1 MSTTPLVKS
10 LIDEQVEDLAA
21 ALKLSRD
28 TRVCDLPQ
36 PIKGAWQTPPSDS
49 GVFMHGDFGYDLRG
63 RLVML

>member
-1 MSTTPLVKS
+1 MSTPLVKS
-10 LIDEQVEDLAA
+10 IIDEQVEDLAA
-21 ALKLSRD
+21 AFNLPRE

-36 PIKGAWQTPPSDS
+36 PIKGHWQTPPSDT

>member
-1 MSTTPLVKS
+1 MTTPLVKS

-21 ALKLSRD
+21 ALSLPRE

-36 PIKGAWQTPPSDS
+36 PIKGAWQTPPSDP